1 MTKEL
6 LHLPS
11 ASKINTS
18 PTLNELGLEYV
29 KISSR
34 VLKYFKNF
42 VIIFGLLQLVTDK
55 VELKAKK
62 SFLDFDKNWC
72 IPDFGIVISNF

>member
-6 LHLPS
+6 LHAPS

-55 VELKAKK
+55 VELKA
-62 SFLDFDKNWC
+62 
-72 IPDFGIVISNF
+72 